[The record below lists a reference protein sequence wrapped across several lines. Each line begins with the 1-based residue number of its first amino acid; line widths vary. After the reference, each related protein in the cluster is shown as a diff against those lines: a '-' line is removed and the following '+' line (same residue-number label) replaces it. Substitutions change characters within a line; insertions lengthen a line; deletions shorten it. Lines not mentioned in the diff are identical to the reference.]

1 MPADTAR
8 TGDILARFETLSVK
22 MRQARSA
29 LGEVVFGQE
38 EVIDQMLGGFVNAP
52 AIDGKTTE
60 LANTL
65 RAILGERRFRAAQ
78 SSLEA
83 MMLLRDEPVLLVSPR
98 VITVR

>member
-38 EVIDQMLGGFVNAP
+38 EVIDQMLTALVAGGHALLVGAP
-52 AIDGKTTE
+52 GLAKT
-60 LANTL
+60 
-65 RAILGERRFRAAQ
+65 
-78 SSLEA
+78 
-83 MMLLRDEPVLLVSPR
+83 LLVSSAAKVPGLSDKR
-98 VITVR
+98 EQFTPDLMPADVLGT